1 MIVQYPPIYIVAEN
15 NQANG
20 GNNRF
25 VYGKKSTGNI
35 SDDNGTG
42 IGSVAHY
49 EMGVIIIPINIRF
62 ILQH

>member
-25 VYGKKSTGNI
+25 VYGVKRMEQKYMT
-35 SDDNGTG
+35 TG
-42 IGSVAHY
+42 IAA
-49 EMGVIIIPINIRF
+49 
-62 ILQH
+62 